1 MITHILSRTCRTV
14 LRLSLGL
21 LLAQPALADSLALF
35 YGQNPPLAELRAFD
49 HVVLEPGHVPQ
60 APAANGATH
69 WYAYVSVG
77 EVHPQRSYRSRIP
90 ANWIIGRNA
99 AWGADIVDQTQ
110 PDWPRFFID
119 EVVTPLWQRGYRGLF
134 LDTLDSY
141 QLAATTAAA
150 RQQQEQGLARLIQS
164 IRQRYP
170 ELRLIANRGF
180 EILPQAAGQIDM
192 VVAESLYQGW
202 DAANQRYRSVTPA
215 DQAWLRDRLK
225 QVQDLYH
232 KPVAVIDYVDPAQ
245 RELARETARKIS
257 ADGFIPWVGTPGLDS
272 IGIGNVEVQPRKVMV
287 FYDSGESPDLM
298 RSLVARYLAMPLQYL
313 GLVPEYH
320 DLQQP
325 APEMTLAGRYA
336 GIIVWSRS
344 GQAARLESWL
354 QRQMR
359 QGIKVALLGELAS
372 GDSPASLQAWG
383 LQTGA
388 AVDRNGRIDILRQ
401 NPALGLEAPPLPQA
415 RLLQPVRLSAA
426 TGNEAWLTLQQNGS
440 PIADAV
446 AITGWGGYALAP
458 FTLIELPNE
467 RQRWVLDP
475 FRFLQAALR
484 LPPMPAPDVTTDNG
498 RRSLLIHVDG
508 DGFASR
514 AEIPGTP
521 FAGEAMLN
529 QVLRKYRL
537 PSTIS
542 IIEGE
547 TAGNGLFA
555 PLSPILEPI
564 ARRIFAEPYVEI
576 ASHSY
581 SHPFKWQKL
590 SSGDESGEGN
600 NLAIRNYQFSLER
613 EIGGS
618 VDYIDRKLAPAG
630 KQTRVFLWTGD
641 CNPGDA
647 ALQQTAQRGLLNM
660 NGGETIMTRSNPTLT
675 GVAPLGIPKGDQ
687 FQVFAPN
694 QNENVYTNNWT
705 GPFYGFE
712 RVIETFELTDKPRRL
727 KPINIY
733 YHTYA
738 ASKLASLK
746 ALHKVYD
753 WALAQA
759 PHPVYASD
767 YIQRVLDFNALSIA
781 RSDAGW
787 QIRGADRLR
796 ELRIDAA
803 QGYPDLRNSRNVIG
817 YRRNGN
823 DLYIHLGQAEA
834 LLVLQSSPPHE
845 PYLVDANAKLP
856 GWRYTASGFETA
868 IKGEVALEFSLA
880 NTQDC
885 RIHADN
891 TLLKP
896 LRVANGI
903 SHFKLASNA
912 VTSLRAEC
920 KR

>member
-1 MITHILSRTCRTV
+1 MIANIFSRTCRAV
-14 LRLSLGL
+14 IRLGIAL
-21 LLAQPALADSLALF
+21 LLIQPASADSLALF

-49 HVVLEPGHVPQ
+49 HVVVEPGHVPQ
-60 APAANGATH
+60 APAANGSTR

-77 EVHPQRSYRSRIP
+77 EVHPQRSYRARIP

-99 AWGADIVDQTQ
+99 AWGAEIVDQAQ
-110 PDWPRFFID
+110 PDWPRFFVD
-119 EVVTPLWQRGYRGLF
+119 EVVAPLWQRGYRGLF

-141 QLAATTAAA
+141 QLVATTATT
-150 RQQQEQGLARLIQS
+150 RQQQEQGLVRLIQA
-164 IRQRYP
+164 IRQRFP

-180 EILPQAAGQIDM
+180 EILPQVSGEIDM

-202 DAANQRYRSVTPA
+202 DAAHQRYRAVPSA
-215 DQAWLRDRLK
+215 DQAWLREQLQ
-225 QVQDLYH
+225 QVQRRYH

-245 RELARETARKIS
+245 RELARETARRIR
-257 ADGFIPWVGTPGLDS
+257 ADGFIPWVGTPGLDR
-272 IGIGNVEVQPRKVMV
+272 IGIGNVEVLPRKVMV
-287 FYDSGESPDLM
+287 FYDGGESLDLM
-298 RSLVARYLAMPLQYL
+298 GSLVARYLAMPLQYL

-320 DLQQP
+320 DLRQP
-325 APEMTLAGRYA
+325 APDMTLTGRYA
-336 GIIVWSRS
+336 GIVVWSRS
-344 GQAARLESWL
+344 GSAARLESWL
-354 QRQMR
+354 RQQTQ
-359 QGIKVALLGELAS
+359 QGIKVALLDDLAA
-372 GDSPASLQAWG
+372 GDSPDHLQAWG
-383 LQTGA
+383 LQAGA
-388 AVDRNGRIDILRQ
+388 AVDRNAHIEILLR
-401 NPALGLEAPPLPQA
+401 NPAVGLEAPPLPQA
-415 RLLQPVRLSAA
+415 RLLQPIRLRAGN
-426 TGNEAWLTLQQNGS
+426 GNEAWLTLQQNGKAV
-440 PIADAV
+440 ADPV
-446 AITGWGGYALAP
+446 AITSWGGYALNP

-484 LPPMPAPDVTTDNG
+484 LPPLPAPDVTTDNG

-508 DGFASR
+508 DGFANR

-521 FAGEAMLN
+521 FAGEVMLN

-555 PLSPILEPI
+555 PLSPTLEPI
-564 ARRIFAEPYVEI
+564 ARQIFAEPYVEI

-581 SHPFKWQKL
+581 SHPFRWQKL
-590 SSGDESGEGN
+590 AQGAESGEGY

-618 VDYIDRKLAPAG
+618 VDYINRKLAPAG
-630 KQTRVFLWTGD
+630 KQTRIFLWTGD
-641 CNPGDA
+641 CNPGND

-660 NGGETIMTRSNPTLT
+660 NGGDTIMTRSNPTLT
-675 GVAPLGIPKGDQ
+675 GVAPLGIPKGEQ

-746 ALHKVYD
+746 ALYKVYD
-753 WALAQA
+753 WALTQA

-781 RSDAGW
+781 RHGNGW
-787 QIRGADRLR
+787 QIRGAEHLR
-796 ELRIDAA
+796 EFRIDAA
-803 QGYPDLRNSRNVIG
+803 QGYPDLRDSRNVIG
-817 YRRNGN
+817 YKRNGN
-823 DLYIHLGQAEA
+823 DLYVHLGRPDAE
-834 LLVLQSSPPHE
+834 LLLQSGPPRE
-845 PYLVDANAKLP
+845 PYLVDANAKVND
-856 GWRYTASGFETA
+856 WHATADGFATGMR
-868 IKGEVALEFSLA
+868 GEVPLEFALA
-880 NTQDC
+880 NVQDC
-885 RIHADN
+885 RIRADN

-896 LRVANGI
+896 LRVADGI
-903 SHFKLASNA
+903 SYFKLAHNA

-920 KR
+920 RR